1 MEELKAKI
9 KELEEKR
16 TEAYRTHVKP
26 IDAEKATAEQMLL
39 GLYRKNYP
47 VLWFIVGEASPTVAP
62 YCAFQSTNGG
72 PFATEEEAEAALPP
86 GRSQSLSHHIIRF
99 SVVPKSTRHF
109 ERETFERVGKANFYY
124 FFEDD

>member
-16 TEAYRTHVKP
+16 TEAYHTYVKP
-26 IDAEKATAEQMLL
+26 IDAEKAAAEKQLL
-39 GLYRKNYP
+39 ELYRKTYP
-47 VLWFIVGEASPTVAP
+47 VLWFIIGDASPTVAP

-86 GRSQSLSHHIIRF
+86 GKSQSLSHHSICF

-109 ERETFERVGKANFYY
+109 ERETFERVGKAKFCF